1 MHKDTNVHFDFM
13 GETRFCGY
21 VRIWN
26 SRRSCCVAKNSKKV
40 MDILWKK
47 KNCVSVRYVGWLFR
61 NRREICVGT
70 FACVLDKRVL
80 GILVL
85 NQDGQNTVIFH
96 ELQCAAKSRIISS
109 DALEA
114 GWSRLDSGFM
124 FWTTFRWTRDSRNA
138 AAQVCFAPG
147 SAY

>member
-1 MHKDTNVHFDFM
+1 MHKDTDVHFDIM
-13 GETRFCGY
+13 GESCFCGY

-47 KNCVSVRYVGWLFR
+47 KNCVSPRYVGWRFR

-70 FACVLDKRVL
+70 FACVLDKRML

-85 NQDGQNTVIFH
+85 KLRWSAYSHFSW
-96 ELQCAAKSRIISS
+96 AAVCCQVKDHFIRCSR
-109 DALEA
+109 
-114 GWSRLDSGFM
+114 SRLVKIAFM
-124 FWTTFRWTRDSRNA
+124 FWATLSWTSDSRNA
-138 AAQVCFAPG
+138 AARVCFAPG